1 MNGPEPLEQRIAA
14 ALGDNEVMSTTVADL
29 ITETQTAIAAAEAA
43 VTKAKKDALDTS
55 RLPDPIAARD
65 AIASAEFKR
74 DWLKSA
80 LPKLQRRQQQL
91 EAQGE
96 YDDWRA
102 SFDAVKQKHAAAV
115 GRLQSAY
122 ALVPELV
129 EALQEARAV
138 DAEVR
143 RVMQAKPYLLPQSNG
158 DGKSLPAVEC
168 AARGLRGV
176 ATGYS
181 LMTDLKLPVFD
192 QPNGLCWPP
201 PMPPID
207 FRQIIPP
214 NMLTHPGADW
224 AAHQKDAKAQADA
237 EAKRVIEFYKRQQEQ
252 REAMDAAAARA
263 EWERRQ
269 QQAST

>member
-1 MNGPEPLEQRIAA
+1 MNGPPPLEQRIAA
-14 ALGDNEVMSTTVADL
+14 ALGDNEVTSTTVADL
-29 ITETQTAIAAAEAA
+29 VTETQTAIAAAEAA
-43 VTKAKKDALDTS
+43 VTEAKKDALDTS

-65 AIASAEFKR
+65 AIASAEFKS

-80 LPKLQRRQQQL
+80 LPKLQLRQQQL
-91 EAQGE
+91 EAQSE

-102 SFDAVKQKHAAAV
+102 SFEAVKQKHAAAA
-115 GRLQSAY
+115 GRLRSAY

-129 EALQEARAV
+129 GALQEARAV
-138 DAEVR
+138 DAEVH

-192 QPNGLCWPP
+192 QPNGFCWPP
-201 PMPPID
+201 PKPVILPEMVVPAA
-207 FRQIIPP
+207 
-214 NMLTHPGADW
+214 MLRHPGDNW

-237 EAKRVIEFYKRQQEQ
+237 EAKRVADYYRNQT
-252 REAMDAAAARA
+252 REREEMENAAARA
-263 EWERRQ
+263 RR
-269 QQAST
+269 QAST